1 MKEKKMCLLQLFAEA
16 EAAAGRTGETAA
28 DAGQQGSAA
37 APQRAQTRDAAA
49 AGSASSRVTWEE
61 VKADPQF
68 NREIQNIV
76 KERLKADRKK
86 DAPQP
91 EAEDLQAHFDAHF
104 AFELTVFIQKTRI
117 EKVRGKRVISV
128 QIRKATVSSR
138 KKSVFLYVS
147 AIWGANEY
155 KRHTVFISILYFLT
169 LSFFFRFL
177 TENVHH
183 YFVLCR
189 AVIAL
194 GVVFADFDSQV
205 AISPFCKIWFHIRP
219 HGEAILQPT
228 EAFCPSAH
236 KRHQGTYEDRLR

>member
-104 AFELTVFIQKTRI
+104 RSLERQAETMKTLFPGFDLRSALDDPAFARMTAPDVGISVEDAYYALHRGEIQSAAMQVAAQKTAQMISDSIRCGKMRPSENGAQAQGASVAGFDYRAASPKQRSDLKKRI
-117 EKVRGKRVISV
+117 RDAAARGEK
-128 QIRKATVSSR
+128 
-138 KKSVFLYVS
+138 LYP
-147 AIWGANEY
+147 GM
-155 KRHTVFISILYFLT
+155 
-169 LSFFFRFL
+169 
-177 TENVHH
+177 
-183 YFVLCR
+183 
-189 AVIAL
+189 
-194 GVVFADFDSQV
+194 
-205 AISPFCKIWFHIRP
+205 
-219 HGEAILQPT
+219 
-228 EAFCPSAH
+228 
-236 KRHQGTYEDRLR
+236 